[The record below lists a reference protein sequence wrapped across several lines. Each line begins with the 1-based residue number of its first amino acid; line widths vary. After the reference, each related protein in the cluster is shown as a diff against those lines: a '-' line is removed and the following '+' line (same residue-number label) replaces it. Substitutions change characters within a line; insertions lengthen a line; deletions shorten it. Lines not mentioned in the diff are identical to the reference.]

1 MSTGDPENYQD
12 SQCCSGSTSDNAV
25 KFVDASTTSMG
36 CPYCEPR
43 CPCCGRPY
51 RRYYNLPYYPSYPY
65 YPYTIPTSPYVWWTT
80 TNTYNTGNDTSR
92 NNTWNQE
99 RRFW

>member
-51 RRYYNLPYYPSYPY
+51 RRYYNLPYYPIYAQPSYDPPY
-65 YPYTIPTSPYVWWTT
+65 YGRWNTT
-80 TNTYNTGNDTSR
+80 NDTSYTGTL
-92 NNTWNQE
+92 NVD